1 MDGHPS
7 PSLRA
12 NTNPAH
18 VSDLYRDIVGGSHEF
33 AGDGLPCTVF
43 EFRGTFS
50 DAYIN
55 IVGYFD
61 EFVRGGFGDGVVYA
75 HEFVRGGSRS
85 TVFGIRRTL
94 LCSCGNELFVAHE
107 FAPCWPPV
115 VLEHSPFPL

>member
-1 MDGHPS
+1 MDGHRS

-33 AGDGLPCTVF
+33 VRDGLPCTVF

-50 DAYIN
+50 DVYSN
-55 IVGYFD
+55 IVGCFD

-85 TVFGIRRTL
+85 AIFCILVALF
-94 LCSCGNELFVAHE
+94 CSRGNALFVAPE

-115 VLEHSPFPL
+115 VLEHSLFPL